1 VKAVILGAG
10 GMLGRALARELP
22 SAQALRR
29 AECDITDVTA
39 VRAALVP
46 GVTHVLNAAAFTAV
60 DAAETDLT
68 HVKVNQDA
76 VGVVAAR
83 CREIG
88 AAFVHVSTD
97 YVFNGRGIRPYREDD
112 AVDPVNAYGRGK
124 LGGERRAFDYGAQVL
139 VVRSSWLFGEGA
151 PNFVDTIL
159 RKAEAGEK
167 ELRVVDD
174 QVGRPTGAADLARA
188 IRILVERRA
197 VGLVHFANAGETTWY
212 ELASEAVQLA
222 GFKDVVMRPVSSKE
236 FVRPARR
243 PANSVLDT
251 TVYER
256 LVGDKPRPWR
266 ESLAE
271 YVAAR
276 AAARPVS
283 A

>member
-1 VKAVILGAG
+1 VKAVIFGAG

-22 SAQALRR
+22 SAR
-29 AECDITDVTA
+29 AHPREDLDITDVSA

-46 GVTHVLNAAAFTAV
+46 GVTHVLNAAAYTRV
-60 DAAETDLT
+60 DEAESDRT
-68 HVKVNQDA
+68 HVRVNQDA

-88 AAFVHVSTD
+88 AVFVHVSTD

-124 LGGERRAFDYGAQVL
+124 LGGERRAFEYGGPVL
-139 VVRSSWLFGEGA
+139 VVRSSWLFGGGG

-159 RKAEAGEK
+159 KKAEAGEK
-167 ELRVVDD
+167 ELRVVHD
-174 QVGRPTGAADLARA
+174 QVGRPTGTQDLARA

-197 VGLVHFANAGETTWY
+197 VGLVHFANAGETSWY
-212 ELASEAVQLA
+212 ELASEALRLA
-222 GFKDVVMRPVSSKE
+222 GHRDVTLLRIPSAEVPGR
-236 FVRPARR
+236 ARR
-243 PANSVLDT
+243 PAYSVLDT
-251 TVYER
+251 SVYER
-256 LVGDKPRPWR
+256 LVADKPRPWGDA
-266 ESLAE
+266 LAS

-276 AAARPVS
+276 VAAPPVS